1 MINAVNNRYYNSE
14 TVNKGSMRSII
25 GDTKFAMSDS
35 GLKCPYSNL
44 AKDGIIE
51 YNGVTFCCD
60 YKHNAITLGDVV
72 SNPKKVLT
80 IGLSGGGVLKVNV
93 DNLDDL
99 GKASGMFS
107 PADLNAIMRAIQ
119 TYKHC
124 TSKLNEIEDEENES
138 PEEIAQDD
146 ETAEASKNTS
156 LEELRLYNEEMMEK
170 LISKDALLND
180 SSDIKLDYE
189 ERLSDEEL
197 ERRIDM
203 LFEDSGKNI
212 QSMAEEFINE

>member
-1 MINAVNNRYYNSE
+1 MINALNNRSYNSDI
-14 TVNKGSMRSII
+14 VKKGSMRTII
-25 GDTKFAMSDS
+25 GDTKFAMPDS

-44 AKDGIIE
+44 AKDGVIE

-99 GKASGMFS
+99 SRASGMFS

-146 ETAEASKNTS
+146 ETTETSKNTS

-180 SSDIKLDYE
+180 PSDIKLDYE

-197 ERRIDM
+197 ERRIEM
-203 LFEDSGKNI
+203 LFEDSERNI
-212 QSMAEEFINE
+212 

>member
-1 MINAVNNRYYNSE
+1 MINALNKYSYSSE
-14 TVNKGSMRSII
+14 IINKVQKKPTEGIMAFSMP
-25 GDTKFAMSDS
+25 DS

-156 LEELRLYNEEMMEK
+156 LE
-170 LISKDALLND
+170 
-180 SSDIKLDYE
+180 DYE

-197 ERRIDM
+197 ERRIDR
-203 LFEDSGKNI
+203 LFE
-212 QSMAEEFINE
+212 EY

>member
-1 MINAVNNRYYNSE
+1 MKINVQ
-14 TVNKGSMRSII
+14 
-25 GDTKFAMSDS
+25 D
-35 GLKCPYSNL
+35 
-44 AKDGIIE
+44 
-51 YNGVTFCCD
+51 
-60 YKHNAITLGDVV
+60 
-72 SNPKKVLT
+72 
-80 IGLSGGGVLKVNV
+80 GGVLKVNV

-156 LEELRLYNEEMMEK
+156 LEVLRLYNEEMMEK

-203 LFEDSGKNI
+203 LFEDSGRNI
-212 QSMAEEFINE
+212 